1 DRVYSIGMGRAY
13 SLPETVDIA
22 RALFPHVRIEV
33 AVTPT
38 GGIAG
43 YPAVRHQPCDAGAA
57 RRDLGF
63 VPQFD
68 MRAAMEDY
76 AGWYR
81 RRVAAALR

>member
-1 DRVYSIGMGRAY
+1 VYSIGMGRAY
-13 SLPETVDIA
+13 SLAEIVDIA
-22 RALFPHVRIEV
+22 RALFPGVRIEV
-33 AVTPT
+33 AITPT

-43 YPAVRHQPCDAGAA
+43 YPAVRHQACDAGAA
-57 RRDLGF
+57 QRDLGF

-81 RRVAAALR
+81 QHLATGRR